1 MATYGYVRVSA
12 RDQNEARQLDALA
25 SFDIPSSHLFID
37 KQSGKD
43 FQRTAYQKLIRRLH
57 PGDLL
62 IITSIDRLGRN
73 YAEIL
78 EQWRKI
84 TKEKSADVLVL
95 DMPLLDTRTQK
106 GDLTGTFIADL
117 VLQILSYVA
126 QTERENIR
134 KRQWEG
140 IVAAKARGVKFGRP
154 KAPLPDNF
162 VEICHAWK
170 NKEMTLRQAAKASGL
185 PKGTFYGRAKELESI
200 EHYESI
206 RP

>member
-78 EQWRKI
+78 E
-84 TKEKSADVLVL
+84 
-95 DMPLLDTRTQK
+95 
-106 GDLTGTFIADL
+106 
-117 VLQILSYVA
+117 
-126 QTERENIR
+126 
-134 KRQWEG
+134 
-140 IVAAKARGVKFGRP
+140 
-154 KAPLPDNF
+154 
-162 VEICHAWK
+162 
-170 NKEMTLRQAAKASGL
+170 
-185 PKGTFYGRAKELESI
+185 
-200 EHYESI
+200 
-206 RP
+206 